1 MTNTELKSAIDQGI
15 TNKTLPSTITP
26 SNVGTNMKSIV
37 DYVDQ
42 EIEANPGATGA
53 TGATGAQGPTGPQ
66 GVPGPVGPAG
76 LEWQGQW
83 VSGTVYNENDAV
95 GYDGASY
102 FLYVENNIGSETED
116 PVNNPTHWALLA
128 SQGAI
133 GPQGPQGIQGPAG
146 TGTSIVKEVK
156 VTLSSSQ
163 ILNIFTN
170 PIELVPAQA
179 GKILIPQF
187 VHQKFIYGTVTY
199 VGGAL
204 LKLRIGTNLS
214 NPVQNLAQ
222 MINSTGN
229 AQSIQNLFYNNYVG
243 GELNLQGL
251 SIVLEGSNPN
261 PTLGD
266 GTMDVYLT
274 YLEITL

>member
-42 EIEANPGATGA
+42 EIEANPGTTGA

-76 LEWQGQW
+76 LNWQGEW
-83 VSGTVYNENDAV
+83 DSDTTYEVNDAV
-95 GYDGASY
+95 GYDGASW
-102 FLYVENNIGSETED
+102 FCIS
-116 PVNNPTHWALLA
+116 PVTSGTGNDEPDTATLNWALLA

-222 MINSTGN
+222 IINSTNN

-243 GELNLQGL
+243 GDLNLQGL

>member
-76 LEWQGQW
+76 LNWQGEW
-83 VSGTVYNENDAV
+83 DPVGNYEIDDAV
-95 GYDGASY
+95 AYDGASW
-102 FLYVENNIGSETED
+102 FCIQAVSASASPPNED
-116 PVNNPTHWALLA
+116 STNWALLA
-128 SQGAI
+128 AQGAT

-222 MINSTGN
+222 IINSTNN

-243 GELNLQGL
+243 GDLNLQGL